1 MSFKEIDRNVILEDE
16 RVQRLKKI
24 KLLQRENRENAPSWK
39 EKQMIAFPTAIPLS
53 NTPTLGQ
60 VITEENQKGSQD
72 PTIIFQRAEAKLL
85 QISDKTNAQY
95 ILDRLDDNE
104 LFYLINGYDGLIK
117 IIKEKYNQKIDK
129 DIFVRLIQAEAER
142 SKNDLANTRGDVLT
156 QRGTAR
162 LARQQDET
170 DEITKK
176 LQDEEKQRELERQAF
191 DAIVTKNQKDKDAQ
205 DAKNKILPAT
215 KQASRQITIASVAL
229 KSAQMKL
236 TTAPVELTKNTTS

>member
-1 MSFKEIDRNVILEDE
+1 MSFKEIDRNAIIEDE

-24 KLLQRENRENAPSWK
+24 KLLERENRENAPSWK

-72 PTIIFQRAEAKLL
+72 PNIIYQRAEAKLL

-104 LFYLINGYDGLIK
+104 LFYIINGYDGLIK
-117 IIKEKYNQKIDK
+117 IIKEKNITKKIDK
-129 DIFVRLIQAEAER
+129 DVFLRLIQAEAER
-142 SKNDLANTRGDVLT
+142 LKNDLANTRGDVLT

-170 DEITKK
+170 DALTKK
-176 LQDEEKQRELERQAF
+176 LQDEENQREAGKKRSMQ
-191 DAIVTKNQKDKDAQ
+191 
-205 DAKNKILPAT
+205 
-215 KQASRQITIASVAL
+215 
-229 KSAQMKL
+229 
-236 TTAPVELTKNTTS
+236 